1 MSRNISSALSQDL
14 TLLCLRGE
22 IPALD
27 TRHRCAKLRFTG
39 GGCSMERIR
48 VITHQGQRILLVDC
62 TGCHADEVARIA
74 DQVPRAVEQ
83 ETSGTVLLLA
93 DFSDTQLSREAMERI
108 KVAAAF
114 NRRHLKRSAWV
125 LTGNLPKPAHN
136 SVEMF
141 STREIPVFATRDE
154 ALDYLVHPDAKQA
167 KGT

>member
-1 MSRNISSALSQDL
+1 MVFGTATDGLQHI
-14 TLLCLRGE
+14 LCLSLE
-22 IPALD
+22 LAPLD
-27 TRHRCAKLRFTG
+27 TRRRCAKLRFTG

-74 DQVPRAVEQ
+74 DQVPKAVEQ
-83 ETSGTVLLLA
+83 EASGTVLLLA
-93 DFSDTQLSREAMERI
+93 DFSNTQLSREAMERI

-125 LTGNLPKPAHN
+125 LTGNLPKPAQTT
-136 SVEMF
+136 VETF
-141 STREIPVFATRDE
+141 STREIPVFGTRDE

-167 KGT
+167 SGS